1 MSNVAGTI
9 IRTLRARS
17 GLSQRQ
23 LAARAR
29 TAQSVVARIELGTTS
44 PTWETLT
51 RIVAA
56 AGFDLD
62 TRLTLRPVAG
72 SHMLADVRRIL
83 SLTPEQRLR
92 EVANASRFTAAVRRA

>member
-1 MSNVAGTI
+1 MLNVASTI
-9 IRTLRARS
+9 VRSLRART

-23 LAARAR
+23 LAARAK

-56 AGFDLD
+56 AGFILEPH
-62 TRLTLRPVAG
+62 LTLRPVAG

-92 EVANASRFTAAVRRA
+92 EVANASRFTAQVRRA